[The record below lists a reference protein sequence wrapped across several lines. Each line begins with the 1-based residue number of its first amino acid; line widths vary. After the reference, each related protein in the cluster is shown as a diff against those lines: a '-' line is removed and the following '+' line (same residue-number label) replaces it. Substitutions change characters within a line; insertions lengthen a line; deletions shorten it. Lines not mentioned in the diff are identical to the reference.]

1 MLMVYSHGNTKQD
14 QLQMQAKS
22 YCTFQRFGSSLRKG
36 NDCLWDG
43 NKGERRWLQKTC
55 REMGKRMWKEGSC
68 LIAFVWK
75 VDDGIFCTV
84 RFSMCVP
91 WCAES
96 FQFSCSV
103 VSNSLW
109 LHEPQHTSLPVHHQL
124 SESTKTHVHWVGD
137 AIQPS
142 HPLSSP
148 SPSAPNPSPHQ
159 SLFQWVNSSHEV
171 AKVLEFQL

>member
-1 MLMVYSHGNTKQD
+1 MLMVYTHGNTKQD
-14 QLQMQAKS
+14 QLQMQVKS
-22 YCTFQRFGSSLRKG
+22 YCTFQRFGSSLKKG

-124 SESTKTHVHWVGD
+124 L
-137 AIQPS
+137 
-142 HPLSSP
+142 PL
-148 SPSAPNPSPHQ
+148 ANF
-159 SLFQWVNSSHEV
+159 SLFWLGFIWMSEEV
-171 AKVLEFQL
+171 VLNQKTLNCTCVCV